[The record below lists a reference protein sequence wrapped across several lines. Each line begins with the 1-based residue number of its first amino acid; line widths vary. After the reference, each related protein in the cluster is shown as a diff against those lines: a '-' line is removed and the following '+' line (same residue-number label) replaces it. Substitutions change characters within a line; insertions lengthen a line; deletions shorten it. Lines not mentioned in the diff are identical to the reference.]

1 MPLDTDS
8 FSVKLRTTKR
18 QRFGLA
24 VCNVTVEPNL
34 TLRVGTEDVDPD
46 ATYEI
51 SGDGSDPVIETAELT
66 TQTSLNYKPSM
77 INTASASTKVSIE
90 HRRPQA
96 VRSRYRERMM
106 RACPGPAANVAR
118 SGARCVILGACQPLS
133 GRPVKPRR

>member
-24 VCNVTVEPNL
+24 GCNVTVEPNL
-34 TLRVGTEDVDPD
+34 TLRVGTEDVGPD

-66 TQTSLNYKPSM
+66 TRTSLNYKPAM
-77 INTASASTKVSIE
+77 INTASASTEVSIE
-90 HRRPQA
+90 ITDVHKQ
-96 VRSRYRERMM
+96 
-106 RACPGPAANVAR
+106 
-118 SGARCVILGACQPLS
+118 
-133 GRPVKPRR
+133 